1 MANLNP
7 TTSATIIDFAA
18 ARRRRAQ
25 KPEPPEPFRP
35 AGALRKGL
43 DPSEHKDHPA
53 WPVLALERFPVSEI
67 DLGRSEVRSSIR
79 VRLRRMLKE
88 S

>member
-35 AGALRKGL
+35 AGALRNVL
-43 DPSEHKDHPA
+43 SPPQHMDHPA
-53 WPVLALERFPVSEI
+53 WPVLALERCAGWPAAGGTKFEFE
-67 DLGRSEVRSSIR
+67 R
-79 VRLRRMLKE
+79 
-88 S
+88 

>member
-35 AGALRKGL
+35 AGALRN
-43 DPSEHKDHPA
+43 
-53 WPVLALERFPVSEI
+53 VLARQQLEGLVANRRADQSGGNLRYLFCTYN
-67 DLGRSEVRSSIR
+67 LGCGV
-79 VRLRRMLKE
+79 V
-88 S
+88 

>member
-18 ARRRRAQ
+18 SRRRRAQ

-35 AGALRKGL
+35 AGALRNVL
-43 DPSEHKDHPA
+43 DLSEHKDHAA
-53 WPVLALERFPVSEI
+53 WPVLALERFPVFEI
-67 DLGRSEVRSSIR
+67 GPVGSPFIHQRNA
-79 VRLRRMLKE
+79 RLRRMFEE